1 MKKKCT
7 ALKYYFSISN
17 QNTLKE
23 RHHFLTMVR
32 IDNWSQKSQRFPCL
46 WVTSIETNHKYTT
59 PFETGCNHNLFHWD
73 KSSIKI
79 NKIPYSEA
87 SIITNYFC
95 LNKTHMFDFECIMT
109 QVRVSRTIAS
119 KSQLLYSCKNQHQQV
134 AMYRSPLDTLPS
146 HLTSKLKN
154 LRDEYDKCI
163 RMTGT

>member
-32 IDNWSQKSQRFPCL
+32 IDNWSQKSQRFLCL
-46 WVTSIETNHKYTT
+46 WVTSKETHHKYSTL
-59 PFETGCNHNLFHWD
+59 FETGCNHNLFHWD

-95 LNKTHMFDFECIMT
+95 LNKTHVWLWVYHHTMFEFQELLL
-109 QVRVSRTIAS
+109 VIANYFIHV
-119 KSQLLYSCKNQHQQV
+119 KTNINKWPC
-134 AMYRSPLDTLPS
+134 
-146 HLTSKLKN
+146 
-154 LRDEYDKCI
+154 
-163 RMTGT
+163 TGVP